1 MFNRAK
7 QFTEEKMGKAERTEN
22 DVVSSY
28 NLKNCLVEKSNLK
41 LSIFLFI
48 GVLGL

>member
-28 NLKNCLVEKSNLK
+28 NLKNGQIINFPILFAGWQ
-41 LSIFLFI
+41 FLDS
-48 GVLGL
+48 